1 VRWATILGPYVDK
14 DEREDGVFWA
24 GPVLAGDRLIVTG
37 SHGEALSIS
46 PYTGKVLGWIKLN
59 RRVMISPI
67 VANNTLYVLDDGG
80 RLTAMR

>member
-1 VRWATILGPYVDK
+1 M
-14 DEREDGVFWA
+14 FWA
-24 GPVLAGDRLIVTG
+24 GPVLAGDRLIVAG

-59 RRVMISPI
+59 RGVMIAPI
-67 VANNTLYVLDDGG
+67 VANSTIYVLDTGG